1 MINDKLLYD
10 LNNIFINY
18 KEVEK
23 VLLFGSRARN
33 DNKNYSDVD

>member
-33 DNKNYSDVD
+33 DNSHV